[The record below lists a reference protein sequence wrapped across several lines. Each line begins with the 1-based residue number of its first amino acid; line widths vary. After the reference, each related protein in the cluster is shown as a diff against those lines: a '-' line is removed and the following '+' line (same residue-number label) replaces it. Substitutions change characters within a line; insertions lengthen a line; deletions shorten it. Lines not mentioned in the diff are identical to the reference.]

1 MTSDAF
7 CSLEHYEGPG
17 RCGGSGWCQGRGPDT
32 SALIGGVVGGLFGLV
47 MLILLYKLW
56 TANGERA
63 RGGMGNFNGFNGYG
77 GGGELGGGE

>member
-32 SALIGGVVGGLFGLV
+32 SALIGGVVGGLFGLG
-47 MLILLYKLW
+47 MLILCYILW
-56 TANGERA
+56 TGERA
-63 RGGMGNFNGFNGYG
+63 RGGMGNFNTGFNGYG